1 MSFLNFNKSPVA
13 YGAIMYNGSTA
24 GTLSC
29 YPLFTSLA
37 NLASLTSISTSGSGT
52 ISIADV
58 DDYWTVMPGYKII
71 VYPNVS
77 YGGTSV
83 LTGDNTTGVAPATY
97 TMSPNQNTAS
107 SVQLYFK
114 GTLIAQPS

>member
-1 MSFLNFNKSPVA
+1 MSFLNYNRTPVT
-13 YGAIMYNGSTA
+13 YGAIMYNGSA
-24 GTLSC
+24 SGTVSC

-37 NLASLTSISTSGSGT
+37 NLAELTSISNAGSGT
-52 ISIADV
+52 ISIADI

-77 YGGTSV
+77 YGGTIV
-83 LTGDNTTGVAPATY
+83 LTGDNTSGVSPATY
-97 TMSPNQNTAS
+97 VISPNQNTAS

-114 GTLIAQPS
+114 GTLIVQPS